1 MSAATEISTLL
12 PFETPANLELASDR
26 LASITPFFKSYLD
39 KKKLVGFSTLIARGG
54 KIAHFECGGAT
65 SLEEGQKV
73 GQDTIFRIY
82 SMTKPITSVAL
93 MMLFEKGLFRLDN
106 PVEKFLPEFKDI
118 QVWDGGSNLRPSAR
132 PASRRMRVHDLLTH
146 TSGLTYGFMHSHPVD
161 RFYRQKKIGENVMT
175 LEEMVKTAV
184 QLPLLFEP
192 GTKWN
197 YSIATDVC
205 GRLVEVL
212 SGQPLDVFLHE
223 NIFTPLG
230 MVDTGFFVPEDK
242 QHRLMANYQRHPRTS
257 ELDVIDPAG
266 GASPYAKK
274 PVYLSGGGGL
284 VSTAGDYFRFCQMLL
299 NGGTLDGA
307 TLLSP
312 KTVDFMTMNHL
323 PNDATLDEISVSTFS
338 ENRFEGTGFGLGF
351 SVVMDPAALMMPVSL
366 GTYSW
371 GGAAS
376 TFFWIDPMEDM
387 IGIFMTQF
395 MPSDYYPLRPQLQQL
410 AYAALK

>member
-12 PFETPANLELASDR
+12 PFESPANLELSADR

-118 QVWDGGSNLRPSAR
+118 QVWDGGSNLRPRAR
-132 PASRRMRVHDLLTH
+132 PASRPVRVHDLLTH

-184 QLPLLFEP
+184 QMPLLFEP

-212 SGQPLDVFLHE
+212 SGKPLDVFLHE

-230 MVDTGFFVPEDK
+230 MVDTGFFVPEEK
-242 QHRLMANYQRHPRTS
+242 LHRLMANYQKHPRS
-257 ELDVIDPAG
+257 GELDVIDPAG
-266 GASPYAKK
+266 SASPYAKK

-299 NGGTLDGA
+299 NGGTLEGA
-307 TLLSP
+307 ALLSP

-410 AYAALK
+410 AYAAIK